1 MSTEPSAAATGDASA
16 LPPQAAVAMLT
27 LRLRGAIQEA
37 DRAEAA
43 ERAAD
48 HDAAR
53 REMRTRLDA
62 MISERSRVHEAAL
75 QAAVDA
81 ATSDVDAARRAAAT
95 IAAERRAEAERAAV
109 AAATAAAAAEAV
121 TAPITISAGAGPVPA
136 PAASAAPDTGSAEPF
151 AAPPPNPPSADR
163 MADGA
168 DDTAPHAHSTA
179 GNGAPQGAADTDT
192 AAAGSAAA
200 GSASTGSAGATGPT
214 HGASAPQVMVD
225 AEVLARVFATVF
237 SSMVDE
243 RLAAWSRAAA
253 GPQALPPAPPRR
265 RSSVL
270 GYLKHPDVLLLAV
283 ATVICLVVLASWM
296 G

>member
-1 MSTEPSAAATGDASA
+1 MSTEPPTASTGDVSA
-16 LPPQAAVAMLT
+16 LPPEAAVAMLT

-62 MISERSRVHEAAL
+62 MIAERSRVHEAAL

-81 ATSDVDAARRAAAT
+81 AGRDVDAARRAAAT
-95 IAAERRAEAERAAV
+95 IAAERRADAEREAA
-109 AAATAAAAAEAV
+109 AAATAAAAV
-121 TAPITISAGAGPVPA
+121 TALTTISAGAGPAPA
-136 PAASAAPDTGSAEPF
+136 PAASAAPVTGSAEPF
-151 AAPPPNPPSADR
+151 AVPPPTPPSADR

-168 DDTAPHAHSTA
+168 DDRAPHGHA
-179 GNGAPQGAADTDT
+179 GAGQGAPLGAAE
-192 AAAGSAAA
+192 AGAGGAGSAAA
-200 GSASTGSAGATGPT
+200 GSAGATGPL
-214 HGASAPQVMVD
+214 HGTAAPQVMVD

-253 GPQALPPAPPRR
+253 GPQALPPAAQRR

-270 GYLKHPDVLLLAV
+270 GYLKHPDVLLLAA
-283 ATVICLVVLASWM
+283 ATVICLIVLVSWM